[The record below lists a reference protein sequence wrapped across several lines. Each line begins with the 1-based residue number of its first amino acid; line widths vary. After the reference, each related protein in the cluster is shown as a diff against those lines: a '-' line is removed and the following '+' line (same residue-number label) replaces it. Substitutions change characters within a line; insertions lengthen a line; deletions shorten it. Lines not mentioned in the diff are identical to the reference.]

1 MKCFALAGVTALR
14 KGRLIEDL
22 IGALRIDGFTV
33 SAVKRAPDGFDIDQ
47 PGKWSH
53 LRREAGCGEVML
65 VGDRRFALLHEFG
78 HAPAPALDLLLARLA
93 PVDIV
98 LLEGFRDARVPTIE
112 VLLGDDDRPPRWPE
126 DPTIVALVCDRRIAS
141 ALPQFA
147 PDDAAGLAAFIGG
160 R

>member
-1 MKCFALAGVTALR
+1 VKCCAFAGVSALR
-14 KGRLIEDL
+14 KNRLIEDL

-33 SAVKRAPDGFDIDQ
+33 SALKRAPDGFDIDQ

-78 HAPAPALDLLLARLA
+78 AAPMPTLVELLARLA

-98 LLEGFRDARVPTIE
+98 LLEGFRGLQVPTIE
-112 VLLGDDDRPPRWPE
+112 VVAGDGERPCRPDDPLVVALISDRPIDSP
-126 DPTIVALVCDRRIAS
+126 
-141 ALPQFA
+141 LPQFS
-147 PDDAAGLAAFIGG
+147 PDDAAGLATFIGAL
-160 R
+160 